1 MSQSCG
7 IGLESAS
14 TPLQLSP
21 METAETF
28 LPIFLVAFAP
38 LVVLVVV
45 IAAEWIG
52 DQIARR
58 A

>member
-14 TPLQLSP
+14 TPLHLDP

-28 LPIFLVAFAP
+28 LPIFWVAFAP
-38 LVVLVVV
+38 LVVLVLAIGV
-45 IAAEWIG
+45 EWIG
-52 DQIARR
+52 DQMDRR